1 MVRKVVL
8 AYSGGLD
15 TSVAVRWIAQTYRCE
30 VVCFCADIGQAEDL
44 EGARAKALAVGAQK
58 AIVADLRLPFVR
70 DYVWPALRAGA
81 LYEGQYLLGTSLA
94 RPCIGRGLMEAADA
108 EQADAI
114 SHGATGKGNDQV
126 RFELTAYH
134 FRPGI
139 RIIAPWR
146 EWEFKGRRELIEYT
160 KAHGIPIEATADKP
174 YSVDRNLLHTSYEG
188 GVLEDPWREPE
199 PSMFQLTRDP
209 SAAPDAPRVIEL
221 ELERGDAVAIDGERL
236 GPVELLG
243 RLNAIAGEHG
253 VGRVDLVENRF
264 VGMKSRGVYETP
276 GGTVLHAARA
286 AVESLTLDRE
296 VLRLRQDLMPRY
308 AALVYNGFW
317 FAPERE
323 TLQRMIDDI
332 AQSVTGTARL
342 RLFKGAVTV
351 LGRKAPK
358 SLYRPDIVTFEED
371 SVYDQRDAQG
381 FIKLNAL
388 RLRIRSEVDHPAASP
403 RLVGSD
409 DARDP

>member
-1 MVRKVVL
+1 MVSVRKVVL

-15 TSVAVRWIAQTYRCE
+15 TSVAVRWIAEKYRCE
-30 VVCFCADIGQAEDL
+30 VVCYCADIGQDEDL
-44 EGARAKALAVGAQK
+44 EGARKKALAVGARK
-58 AIVADLRLPFVR
+58 AVVDDLRLPFVR

-94 RPCIGRGLMEAADA
+94 RPCIAKGMMDAVEAEGADA
-108 EQADAI
+108 VG
-114 SHGATGKGNDQV
+114 HGATGKGNDQV
-126 RFELTAYH
+126 RFELAAYH

-139 RIIAPWR
+139 KIIAPWR

-160 KAHGIPIEATADKP
+160 KRHNIPIEASVEKP

-188 GVLEDPWREPE
+188 GVLEDPWREPD
-199 PSMFQLTRDP
+199 PAMFQRTRNP
-209 SAAPDAPRVIEL
+209 EATPDTPRVIEI
-221 ELERGDAVAIDGERL
+221 EIEKGDAVAIDGQRMD
-236 GPVELLG
+236 PVALLAK
-243 RLNAIAGEHG
+243 LNTIAGEHG

-332 AQSVTGTARL
+332 AQAITGTARL
-342 RLFKGAVTV
+342 KLFKGNLTV
-351 LGRKAPK
+351 LGRKAAAT
-358 SLYRPDIVTFEED
+358 LYRPDIVTFEED
-371 SVYDQRDAQG
+371 SVYDQRDAAG

-388 RLRIRSEVDHPAASP
+388 RLRIRSELDRKS
-403 RLVGSD
+403 
-409 DARDP
+409 

>member
-1 MVRKVVL
+1 MTRKIVL

-15 TSVAVRWIAQTYRCE
+15 TSVAVRWIAETYQCE
-30 VVCFCADIGQAEDL
+30 VVCFCADVGQNEDL
-44 EGARAKALAVGAQK
+44 EGARRKALAVGAQK
-58 AIVADLRLPFVR
+58 AVVRDLREEFVR
-70 DYVWPALRAGA
+70 DYVFPALRAGA
-81 LYEGQYLLGTSLA
+81 LYEGIYLLGTALA
-94 RPCIGRGLMEAADA
+94 RPCIAKGMMETADA
-108 EQADAI
+108 EGADAI
-114 SHGATGKGNDQV
+114 GHGATGKGNDQV
-126 RFELTAYH
+126 RFELAAYH

-139 RIIAPWR
+139 KIIAPWR
-146 EWEFKGRRELIEYT
+146 EWKFKGRRELIEYT
-160 KAHGIPIEATADKP
+160 KQHSIPIEATADKP

-188 GVLEDPWREPE
+188 GVLEDPWKEPD
-199 PSMFQLTRDP
+199 PAMFQLTRDP
-209 SAAPDAPRVIEL
+209 SNAPDAPRVLEL
-221 ELERGDAVAIDGERL
+221 ELERGDVVAIDGKRM
-236 GPVELLG
+236 GPVEVLTQ
-243 RLNAIAGEHG
+243 LNAIAGEHG

-323 TLQRMIDDI
+323 TLQRMVDDI
-332 AQSVTGTARL
+332 AQSITGTARIKL
-342 RLFKGAVTV
+342 YKGNLTV
-351 LGRKAPK
+351 LGRKAPR

-371 SVYDQRDAQG
+371 AVYDQRDAQG

-388 RLRIRSEVDHPAASP
+388 RMRIRSEID
-403 RLVGSD
+403 G
-409 DARDP
+409 

>member
-1 MVRKVVL
+1 MAVKKVVL

-15 TSVAVRWIAQTYRCE
+15 TSVAVRWIAETYRCE
-30 VVCFCADIGQAEDL
+30 VVCFCSDIGQDEDL
-44 EGARAKALAVGAQK
+44 EAAKQKALAVGAHK
-58 AIVADLRLPFVR
+58 AIVRDQREEFVR

-94 RPCIGRGLMEAADA
+94 RPCIAKGMMDGVEA
-108 EQADAI
+108 EGADAI
-114 SHGATGKGNDQV
+114 GHGATGKGNDQV
-126 RFELTAYH
+126 RFELAAYH

-139 RIIAPWR
+139 KIIAPWR
-146 EWEFKGRRELIEYT
+146 EWQFKGRRELIEYT
-160 KAHGIPIEATADKP
+160 KTHRIPIEATADKP

-188 GVLEDPWREPE
+188 GVLEDPWREPD
-199 PSMFQLTRDP
+199 PAMFQRTRDP
-209 SAAPDAPRVIEL
+209 QQAPDAARLIEI
-221 ELERGDAVAIDGERL
+221 EYEKGDAVALDGVRMA
-236 GPVELLG
+236 PAALLAK
-243 RLNAIAGEHG
+243 LNQIGGEHG

-276 GGTVLHAARA
+276 GGSVLHAARS

-308 AALVYNGFW
+308 AALAYNGFW

-323 TLQRMIDDI
+323 ALQRMIDDVSQAI
-332 AQSVTGTARL
+332 TGTARL
-342 RLFKGAVTV
+342 KLYKGAITV
-351 LGRKAPK
+351 QGRKAPR

-381 FIKLNAL
+381 FIRLNAL
-388 RLRIRSEVDHPAASP
+388 RLRIRSELD
-403 RLVGSD
+403 RG
-409 DARDP
+409 

>member
-1 MVRKVVL
+1 MTRKVVL

-15 TSVAVRWIAQTYRCE
+15 TSVAVRWIAETYGCE
-30 VVCFCADIGQAEDL
+30 IVCYCADVGQDEDL
-44 EGARAKALAVGAQK
+44 EAARAKALAVGAQK
-58 AIVADLRLPFVR
+58 AVIGDLRLEFVR

-81 LYEGQYLLGTSLA
+81 LYEGIYLLGTSLA
-94 RPCIGRGLMEAADA
+94 RPCIAKGLMDA
-108 EQADAI
+108 VTAEDADAI
-114 SHGATGKGNDQV
+114 GHGATGKGNDQV
-126 RFELTAYH
+126 RFELAAYH

-139 RIIAPWR
+139 KIIAPWR
-146 EWEFKGRRELIEYT
+146 EWQFRGRRELIEYT
-160 KAHGIPIEATADKP
+160 KQYNIPIEATADKP

-188 GVLEDPWREPE
+188 GVLEDPWREPD
-199 PSMFQLTRDP
+199 PGMFQRTR
-209 SAAPDAPRVIEL
+209 APEDAPATARILEL
-221 ELERGDAVAIDGERL
+221 ELEHGDAVALDGERL
-236 GPVELLG
+236 GPVEMLAK
-243 RLNAIAGEHG
+243 LNQIAGEHG

-317 FAPERE
+317 FSPERE
-323 TLQRMIDDI
+323 ALQKLVDDI
-332 AQSVTGTARL
+332 AQNITGTARIKL
-342 RLFKGAVTV
+342 YKGALTV
-351 LGRKAPK
+351 LGRKAPR
-358 SLYRPDIVTFEED
+358 SMYRPDIVTFEED

-388 RLRIRSEVDHPAASP
+388 RLRIRSELD
-403 RLVGSD
+403 RRG
-409 DARDP
+409 

>member
-1 MVRKVVL
+1 MEIKKVVL

-15 TSVAVRWIAQTYRCE
+15 TSVAVRWIAETYKCE
-30 VVCFCADIGQAEDL
+30 VVCFCADVGQDEDL
-44 EGARAKALAVGAQK
+44 EAAKQKALAVGASK
-58 AIVADLRLPFVR
+58 AVVRDLRIEFVR

-108 EQADAI
+108 ENADAI
-114 SHGATGKGNDQV
+114 GHGATGKGNDQV

-139 RIIAPWR
+139 KIIAPWR
-146 EWEFKGRRELIEYT
+146 EWQFRGRRELIDYT
-160 KAHGIPIEATADKP
+160 KQHKIPIEATADKP

-188 GVLEDPWREPE
+188 GVLEDPWREPDPE
-199 PSMFQLTRDP
+199 MFQRTRDP
-209 SAAPDAPRVIEL
+209 LKAPDAPRVIEL
-221 ELERGDAVAIDGERL
+221 EYERGDAVALDGKRL
-236 GPVELLG
+236 GPVEMLAT
-243 RLNAIAGEHG
+243 LNQVAGEHG

-276 GGTVLHAARA
+276 GGSVLHAARA

-308 AALVYNGFW
+308 ATLVYNGFW

-323 TLQRMIDDI
+323 ALQRMIDDI
-332 AQSVTGTARL
+332 AQAITGTVRL
-342 RLFKGAVTV
+342 RLHKGSITV

-388 RLRIRSEVDHPAASP
+388 RIRIRSELDK
-403 RLVGSD
+403 
-409 DARDP
+409 